1 MFQTESLLRSVAF
14 CGCDAGAIRTAWSSC
29 LCGPLQRIGGGL
41 TAGPVEQKPS
51 IMHHGELC
59 TRDIVGLISLWTS
72 DMTFETRQAASMQ
85 TG

>member
-41 TAGPVEQKPS
+41 AAGPFEQKPC
-51 IMHHGELC
+51 IMHHDSCAHE
-59 TRDIVGLISLWTS
+59 DIVG
-72 DMTFETRQAASMQ
+72 MQ
-85 TG
+85 